1 MTTVRQESR
10 SARCA
15 APAKMALCLVST
27 SAAAGALYASLARLH
42 LEQGFRRVDVMS
54 AREIGE
60 AFLRAC
66 AVGEIG
72 LEYPFDCRRRIVGF
86 DVAID
91 LAAALR
97 LRTKAAADM
106 DVIGL
111 GLILVVGALGLAN
124 LGAKK
129 PDIADVMLRAGIRA
143 TGEMNVERGIERH
156 AAFAPLRDR
165 FGVPLGIGHRQAA
178 TGIAGAGDETG
189 ADRGCFGR

>member
-15 APAKMALCLVST
+15 AAKMALCLVST
-27 SAAAGALYASLARLH
+27 SAAAGALYASFARLH
-42 LEQGFRRVDVMS
+42 LEQGFQRVDVMS

-111 GLILVVGALGLAN
+111 GLILVVGALGLGAN

-129 PDIADVMLRAGIRA
+129 PDIADRS
-143 TGEMNVERGIERH
+143 EES
-156 AAFAPLRDR
+156 
-165 FGVPLGIGHRQAA
+165 
-178 TGIAGAGDETG
+178 
-189 ADRGCFGR
+189 